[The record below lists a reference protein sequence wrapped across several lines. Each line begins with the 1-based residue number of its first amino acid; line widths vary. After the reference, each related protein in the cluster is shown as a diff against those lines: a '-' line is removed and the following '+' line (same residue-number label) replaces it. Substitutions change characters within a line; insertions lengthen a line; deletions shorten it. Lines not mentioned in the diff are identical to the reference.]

1 MEYRIVFHKFNNSN
15 AITKLNKELIRKN
28 ILEQRQMLSEEHK
41 CALLQSVIDQLNL
54 FDFSKIKVVH
64 IYLPIKKKNELD
76 TFPVIRF
83 LKLISPNI
91 TIVIPKSN
99 FKTFEMQNIICD
111 NNTILSENNYG
122 IMEPVSGIEVPYN
135 EIDMVI
141 CPLLTFDK
149 NGYRV
154 GYGKGFYDR
163 FLSKCRPDVIKIG
176 LSYFEPI
183 DEIEDIDTHDVKLSY
198 AISPSKLWKFN

>member
-1 MEYRIVFHKFNNSN
+1 M
-15 AITKLNKELIRKN
+15 NKDLIRKYV
-28 ILEQRQMLSEEHK
+28 IEQRESLSEENK
-41 CALLQSVIDQLNL
+41 CALLQSVIDQMSH

-64 IYLPIKKKNELD
+64 IYLPIKTKNEID
-76 TFPVIRF
+76 TFPIIRF
-83 LKLISPNI
+83 LRLIASHV
-91 TIVIPKSN
+91 TIVIPRSN
-99 FKTFEMQNIICD
+99 FKTFEMQNVICND
-111 NNTILSENNYG
+111 NTILNENNYG
-122 IMEPVSGIEVPYN
+122 IMEPVDGTIIPYE

-163 FLSKCRPDVIKIG
+163 FLSQCREDVVKIG

-183 DEIEDIDTHDVKLSY
+183 EKIEDIDGHDVKLNY
-198 AISPSKLWKFN
+198 AISPSKLWKF